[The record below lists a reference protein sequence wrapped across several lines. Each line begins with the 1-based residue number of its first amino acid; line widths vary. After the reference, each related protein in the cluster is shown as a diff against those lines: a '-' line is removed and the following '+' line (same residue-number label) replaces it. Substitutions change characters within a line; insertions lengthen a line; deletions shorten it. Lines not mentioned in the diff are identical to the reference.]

1 MRMRRI
7 RESSSYIL
15 YSGPYLETFD
25 WGGATLDRVAEG
37 HGEGEG
43 AGARKLKLLLHC
55 KVYWSQK

>member
-25 WGGATLDRVAEG
+25 WGGGGGGGNSGPRGRRPWRGGGCGSAEAKTTSTL
-37 HGEGEG
+37 
-43 AGARKLKLLLHC
+43 
-55 KVYWSQK
+55 